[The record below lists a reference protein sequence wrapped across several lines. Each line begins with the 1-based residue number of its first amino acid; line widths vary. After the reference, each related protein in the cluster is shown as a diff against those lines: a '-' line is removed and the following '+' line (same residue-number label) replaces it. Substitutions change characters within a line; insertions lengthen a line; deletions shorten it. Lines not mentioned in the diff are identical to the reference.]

1 MRKKVIIGI
10 LIIALISVTSVA
22 YAILSEN
29 ADVSSVDNT
38 NVADNTNIPVNT
50 DNPVQAYDN
59 QNNNPINQNTVST
72 NQYSSANTGDGEV
85 YVGLYAHYPKSEGM
99 ADYYIKC
106 VECGGYIP
114 IGEVT
119 TPLPDAA
126 LCHGFNGGLSG
137 NYKNFAVSYEEAYNT
152 WVEYGM
158 PVYDDGSNLSDAGN
172 PIHQQTGN
180 PEDLVEA
187 NVNPDNDM
195 PLVDLTPCDDSITNI

>member
-59 QNNNPINQNTVST
+59 QNNNPINQNTVTT

-158 PVYDDGSNLSDAGN
+158 PVYDDGSNLSDAE
-172 PIHQQTGN
+172 Q
-180 PEDLVEA
+180 
-187 NVNPDNDM
+187 
-195 PLVDLTPCDDSITNI
+195 

>member
-1 MRKKVIIGI
+1 MRKKIIIGI

-22 YAILSEN
+22 YAFLSEN
-29 ADVSSVDNT
+29 ANISSVDNT
-38 NVADNTNIPVNT
+38 NVADNNIPVNT
-50 DNPVQAYDN
+50 DNSVQVYNN
-59 QNNNPINQNTVST
+59 QNNNPINQNTIT
-72 NQYSSANTGDGEV
+72 NNQYSSKNTDGLV

-99 ADYYIKC
+99 ADHYITC

-137 NYKNFAVSYEEAYNT
+137 NYKNFAVSYEDAYNT

-158 PVYDDGSNLSDAGN
+158 PVYDDGSNLSAGGE
-172 PIHQQTGN
+172 PIHQQDVGN
-180 PEDLVEA
+180 PDNFET

-195 PLVDLTPCDDSITNI
+195 PLVDLTPCDDSITHI